1 MLLYHRNLNHTHN
14 EFNWLTIQEA
24 TNLAIQI
31 KNIKLT
37 EADIYRHAL
46 YGSINL
52 SIYFQSPVILRKIQT
67 VNTKVKIKQIDIPL
81 LDRLCIF
88 ERNCFLKNRNF
99 IISTE
104 GGYLY
109 PTQQIF
115 DTTLF
120 GYEFS
125 LVQRLLAMTLGIPF
139 PSTGL
144 NDINYGISIIFQDEI
159 FQLFE
164 KLTFHERITQQR
176 TLLPDDAASII
187 FEKLSKMNPN
197 KNIECFPI
205 HQLPQDA
212 CFIIRHAEF
221 EKLIST
227 IIKSENPSLASTR
240 ISTPLSRLFWLACK
254 NNESIRPLIK
264 KPYKL
269 LSIFEQWASVEGMTD
284 RFSGD
289 TLKTALERGS
299 PTSI

>member
-24 TNLAIQI
+24 TNLATQI

-46 YGSINL
+46 YGNINL

-81 LDRLCIF
+81 LNRLCVF
-88 ERNCFLKNRNF
+88 ERNCFLNKRNF
-99 IISTE
+99 IVSTE

-120 GYEFS
+120 GYEFT
-125 LVQRLLAMTLGIPF
+125 LVQHLLAITLGIPL
-139 PSTGL
+139 PTMGP
-144 NDINYGISIIFQDEI
+144 NDINYGISIIFQEDI

-164 KLTFHERITQQR
+164 KVTFYERITQQISR
-176 TLLPDDAASII
+176 LPDDTASII
-187 FEKLSKMNPN
+187 FERFLNMKPN
-197 KNIECFPI
+197 KNIECFPM
-205 HQLPQDA
+205 HQLPKDA
-212 CFIIRHAEF
+212 CFVIRHVEF
-221 EKLIST
+221 EKLISNF
-227 IIKSENPSLASTR
+227 IKNENPSLSSTR

-264 KPYKL
+264 QPYKL

>member
-24 TNLAIQI
+24 TNLATQI

-67 VNTKVKIKQIDIPL
+67 VNTKIKIKQIDIPL
-81 LDRLCIF
+81 LERLCVF
-88 ERNCFLKNRNF
+88 ERNCFLKKRNF
-99 IISTE
+99 IVSTE

-120 GYEFS
+120 GYEFT

-139 PSTGL
+139 PSMGP
-144 NDINYGISIIFQDEI
+144 NDINYGISIIFQEEI

-164 KLTFHERITQQR
+164 KLTFHERATQQLTR
-176 TLLPDDAASII
+176 LPDDTASII
-187 FEKLSKMNPN
+187 FEKLSNMKPN
-197 KNIECFPI
+197 KNIEYFPI
-205 HQLPQDA
+205 HQLPLDA

-221 EKLIST
+221 EKLIS
-227 IIKSENPSLASTR
+227 IFIKNENPSLSSTR

-254 NNESIRPLIK
+254 NNESISPLIK
-264 KPYKL
+264 QPYKL